1 MASVLKCA
9 DLKEYIYKFGI
20 GGKNGYVPLKGGLV
34 LEDFEEQISHHINS
48 LVISPALKVYGGEEQ
63 EDAGV
68 GRVLPPELHAV
79 LLGVLVVA
87 GLVLGVRQLGQA

>member
-1 MASVLKCA
+1 MIL
-9 DLKEYIYKFGI
+9 
-20 GGKNGYVPLKGGLV
+20 
-34 LEDFEEQISHHINS
+34 NS

-87 GLVLGVRQLGQA
+87 GLVLGVRQLGQPRDRDGDRVDAAVRRHPRGGGGGKFD